1 MNPFTALFQ
10 TRYRGFR
17 IIDLSAL
24 IFLILLVLGVYAFK
38 AHAGGE
44 TAKIAE
50 ANVQITDEQRRIRI
64 LNADLAHLE
73 QPARLEQLSGQ
84 YLGLAPVA
92 AKHETTPESLM
103 EIARQAEAPPTA
115 VTKTTTTKTA
125 AAKPVPTAATGSTQ

>member
-17 IIDLSAL
+17 VIDLSAFICL
-24 IFLILLVLGVYAFK
+24 TVLVLGVYAFK

-44 TAKIAE
+44 TAKITE
-50 ANVQITDEQRRIRI
+50 ANVQIADEQRRIRI

-103 EIARQAEAPPTA
+103 EIARQAETPTSAAKTTNKTVAAARPA
-115 VTKTTTTKTA
+115 VT
-125 AAKPVPTAATGSTQ
+125 PATGSTQ